1 MAAVVTTTRRPKY
14 YPTRARVTPEAIEA
28 FARNDWLAVQRAC
41 GLKPWQWSPLDAGT
55 AEPPLWLVEMGDER
69 ALEDWRR
76 ARVLAVELEA
86 LAG

>member
-1 MAAVVTTTRRPKY
+1 MS
-14 YPTRARVTPEAIEA
+14 
-28 FARNDWLAVQRAC
+28 
-41 GLKPWQWSPLDAGT
+41 SPLDAGT

-76 ARVLAVELEA
+76 ARALAVELKA

>member
-1 MAAVVTTTRRPKY
+1 MGTKRFFKRAAAFHLAEAVDAYAKGDRLQLH
-14 YPTRARVTPEAIEA
+14 RA
-28 FARNDWLAVQRAC
+28 LS
-41 GLKPWQWSPLDAGT
+41 LKPWMWSPLDAGT